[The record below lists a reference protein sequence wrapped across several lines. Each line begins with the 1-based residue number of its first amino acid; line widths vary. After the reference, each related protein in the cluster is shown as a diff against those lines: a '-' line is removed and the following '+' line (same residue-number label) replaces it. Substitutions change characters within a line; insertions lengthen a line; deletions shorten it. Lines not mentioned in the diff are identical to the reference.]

1 MSSSIHQHFI
11 EHFLFYSPVWLM
23 VVIDIPHIHITLYVK
38 GLIQTK
44 IKVCHKVWDF
54 GVYEF
59 GDSQA

>member
-1 MSSSIHQHFI
+1 
-11 EHFLFYSPVWLM
+11 M

-44 IKVCHKVWDF
+44 IEVSHKVWDF
-54 GVYEF
+54 GIYEF